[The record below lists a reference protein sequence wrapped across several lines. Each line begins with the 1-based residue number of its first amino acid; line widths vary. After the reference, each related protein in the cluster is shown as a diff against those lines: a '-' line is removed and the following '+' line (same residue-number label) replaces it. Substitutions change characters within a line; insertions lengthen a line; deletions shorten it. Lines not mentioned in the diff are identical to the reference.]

1 MDMHAPAATDSALD
15 RAAPISRQIWDAKY
29 RLKAVDGTPID
40 FTFEDSWHRVARALA
55 EAEAWPA
62 QWEPP
67 FYEALA
73 DFKFLPAGRILS
85 GAGADLRV
93 TLFNC
98 FVMDIMCRTILS
110 TAARRGA
117 MMATMRCDHA
127 DIEATPAAG

>member
-29 RLKAVDGTPID
+29 RLKAMDGTPID
-40 FTFEDSWHRVARALA
+40 RIFEDSWHRVARALA

-73 DFKFLPAGRILS
+73 DFVRS
-85 GAGADLRV
+85 
-93 TLFNC
+93 
-98 FVMDIMCRTILS
+98 
-110 TAARRGA
+110 AASPVSCA
-117 MMATMRCDHA
+117 K
-127 DIEATPAAG
+127 PAACHACITAGQSAAEGRATSGRGFCG

>member
-1 MDMHAPAATDSALD
+1 MNMHAPAATDSALD
-15 RAAPISRQIWDAKY
+15 RTAPIARQIWDSQY
-29 RLKAVDGTPID
+29 QLKALNGRPID
-40 FTFEDSWHRVARALA
+40 CTIEDSWHRVARALA

-73 DFKFLPAGRILS
+73 DFKFLPAERILS
-85 GAGADLRV
+85 GAGADRRV

-98 FVMDIMCRTILS
+98 FVMDIMCRTSLS
-110 TAARRGA
+110 AAARRGA
-117 MMATMRCDHA
+117 KMATMRCDHP